1 VHRQGWIIED
11 LAEAEIMGGQVRTST
26 EVEYT
31 LTASSTENGSS
42 VATYG
47 NLPLQQIDNVQDM
60 IKLKCNDRD

>member
-1 VHRQGWIIED
+1 
-11 LAEAEIMGGQVRTST
+11 MGGQVRTST

>member
-1 VHRQGWIIED
+1 
-11 LAEAEIMGGQVRTST
+11 MGGQVRTST

-47 NLPLQQIDNVQDM
+47 NLPLQQMRNRRFQVSGVL
-60 IKLKCNDRD
+60 KLK